1 MNVGILTFHFVPNQG
16 AVLQCYAMQKFLESA
31 GHSVRVVDYRPSY
44 HAVRYAPFKNPFRY
58 ARWFYRKHARKSLP
72 ARLVVFA
79 RAFVRAL
86 AMNAEGTDRRVAA
99 AFRSFSRR
107 HLHLT
112 DPYPSLAALRRNP
125 PLLDACLVGS
135 DQLWNPELLDQ
146 DFDSAYFL
154 DFGPDSLVRFSYAV
168 SLGKP
173 PTGLQL
179 CQLGPLCKRL
189 DAISLRESS
198 PDVERALPL
207 PVHVCLDPT
216 LLLDEGDYADVES
229 PERTG
234 DGDYIFVYG
243 FETTPEIETALA
255 EVRRRH
261 PSCRVVNGSPHRVK
275 LRCPHESRRVYGPDM
290 FLSFVKHAQCIV
302 TNSFHA
308 TAFSVIYQK
317 EFVTVP
323 HSSRALRMT
332 HLLGSLGLASRLWGH
347 EAFSFD
353 APVDWSAVRDRI
365 LELRQSS
372 VAYLKAILDGGKQN
386 TDADG
391 TSARE
396 GRAPSLPR
404 VGSVPGMS
412 LSGSKDTA
420 RTEPGPPQD
429 PRIRTDDG
437 LVLRAFAGYLKD
449 KASLK
454 SVASGGAATALAEQA
469 IREGGVVFGVAF
481 APDFRSAEYT
491 MAESPEDL
499 EKLKDSKYAV
509 PNRKIGDKWVYEL
522 ACEKLEEGRKVLFFG
537 LPCDIGIL
545 MKWVDKRKS
554 PRGNLLTVDL
564 ICHGAPSGEFL
575 ERFVDGLEQ
584 DFHSKVTELSFRHV
598 ESDWNDSCVRVRF
611 ENGARHVRPLY
622 ETDFGFAFKF
632 DAMDACYHC
641 RFKGLGHV
649 ADITIGD
656 CWGMS
661 PKDRRYNPHGVS
673 LLLPRTAQGASAV
686 EKLDPARFEL
696 FETDLLAA
704 LRHNPAYA
712 ESAKDRTFRKKFEAD
727 CAAKGLHR
735 AVLDSPGYKL
745 FRRAIRKRRLSRW
758 LPGMKGF

>member
-72 ARLVVFA
+72 ARLTIFA

-112 DPYPSLAALRRNP
+112 RPYPSLAALRRNP
-125 PLLDACLVGS
+125 PPLDACLAGS

-146 DFDSAYFL
+146 DFDPAYFL
-154 DFGPDSLVRFSYAV
+154 DFGPDSLLRFSYAV

-198 PDVERALPL
+198 PEVERALPL

-216 LLLDEGDYADVES
+216 LLLDEGDYAAVES
-229 PERTG
+229 PERAG

-290 FLSFVKHAQCIV
+290 FLSFVKHARCIV

-308 TAFSVIYQK
+308 TAFSIIYQK
-317 EFVTVP
+317 DFVTVP

-353 APVDWSAVRDRI
+353 APVDWTAVRGRI

-372 VAYLKAILDGGKQN
+372 VAYLKTVLDGGKHN
-386 TDADG
+386 G
-391 TSARE
+391 SRKRE
-396 GRAPSLPR
+396 GRAPSRPCE
-404 VGSVPGMS
+404 GCVPVLS
-412 LSGSKDTA
+412 LSSPLDTA
-420 RTEPGPPQD
+420 RTKPGPPD
-429 PRIRTDDG
+429 PP
-437 LVLRAFAGYLKD
+437 Y
-449 KASLK
+449 
-454 SVASGGAATALAEQA
+454 
-469 IREGGVVFGVAF
+469 
-481 APDFRSAEYT
+481 
-491 MAESPEDL
+491 
-499 EKLKDSKYAV
+499 
-509 PNRKIGDKWVYEL
+509 
-522 ACEKLEEGRKVLFFG
+522 
-537 LPCDIGIL
+537 
-545 MKWVDKRKS
+545 
-554 PRGNLLTVDL
+554 
-564 ICHGAPSGEFL
+564 
-575 ERFVDGLEQ
+575 
-584 DFHSKVTELSFRHV
+584 
-598 ESDWNDSCVRVRF
+598 
-611 ENGARHVRPLY
+611 
-622 ETDFGFAFKF
+622 
-632 DAMDACYHC
+632 
-641 RFKGLGHV
+641 
-649 ADITIGD
+649 
-656 CWGMS
+656 
-661 PKDRRYNPHGVS
+661 
-673 LLLPRTAQGASAV
+673 
-686 EKLDPARFEL
+686 
-696 FETDLLAA
+696 
-704 LRHNPAYA
+704 
-712 ESAKDRTFRKKFEAD
+712 
-727 CAAKGLHR
+727 
-735 AVLDSPGYKL
+735 
-745 FRRAIRKRRLSRW
+745 KRRFMPDCV
-758 LPGMKGF
+758 PGGSGP